1 MSEVWEES
9 GSIVYVAITI
19 LIFVLFVLLAVWL
32 ITKTKT
38 KKRYSPVEGKN
49 GDEEESLEMVQ
60 NDANKDA
67 FTIDASDD
75 SEDDI
80 DLYSNQLE
88 EPEPLE
94 AV

>member
-1 MSEVWEES
+1 M
-9 GSIVYVAITI
+9 
-19 LIFVLFVLLAVWL
+19 LL
-32 ITKTKT
+32 
-38 KKRYSPVEGKN
+38 P
-49 GDEEESLEMVQ
+49 
-60 NDANKDA
+60 NKDA